1 MDYELKFMVWPL
13 RLYIANFYISEPVE
27 VVFTDKVINRHEV
40 MEDIGWGNGLEFI
53 NNGVPFSFSKE
64 LADKFIEWG
73 IARLAT
79 QDELYLWTKRE
90 I

>member
-27 VVFTDKVINRHEV
+27 VVFTDAEKIFLMGILGESGRKFV
-40 MEDIGWGNGLEFI
+40 

>member
-27 VVFTDKVINRHEV
+27 VVFTN
-40 MEDIGWGNGLEFI
+40 LEEYERLFFPGEGARKLM
-53 NNGVPFSFSKE
+53 NSDVPFSFQKE
-64 LADKFIEWG
+64 LADKLIDDG
-73 IARLAT
+73 TARLAT